1 MSIFKKLF
9 KQTFIYGL
17 ATILPRALA
26 IFLVPL
32 YVLVLGKEQF
42 GVYASLMAFLILG
55 NVLLSYGMETT
66 FFRFI
71 NKKEFQKEK
80 VQSTA
85 LTSVTITTL
94 LFLVIT
100 LFFNQQIAE
109 FLNFKVEY
117 ITYGLLILGLDA
129 LVVIPFVWL
138 RANEKPMRYAV
149 IKIVN
154 VCINLGFNLF
164 FFLVLPLW
172 AEKDPSSI
180 WATINLEEGKVVYVF
195 ISNLIAS
202 GITFLILV
210 PLYLKIKFSF
220 DRVVWKNMM
229 RYALPV
235 LIAGIAFSINEAF
248 DKILLRYLLPS
259 DIADSELGMY
269 AACYKLGVFMTLFA
283 TAFRLGIEPFFFNHS
298 KEKNAKETYATVT
311 KYFTILGSL
320 ILLFVVVYLDI
331 FKRLLIPDSSFW
343 DALVIVPIILLA
355 NLCLGIYHNLSV
367 WYKVTDRTKFGAYI
381 SVFGAIITLVLN
393 FTLIPIIS
401 YRGSAI
407 ATLAAYGSMMV
418 VSYFLGRKYYK
429 VPYDLKKIGF
439 YLLLSVGFS
448 VLSFYVLESNLWTG
462 TALLIVFVSTMFFTE
477 RNEIK
482 RIIGSDRS

>member
-1 MSIFKKLF
+1 MAILKKLF

-17 ATILPRALA
+17 ATVLPRALA

-42 GVYASLMAFLILG
+42 GIYASLMAFLILG
-55 NVLLSYGMETT
+55 NVLLSYGMETA

-71 NKKEFQKEK
+71 NKGDYQKEK

-85 LTSVTITTL
+85 LSSLTVTTL
-94 LFLVIT
+94 VFLVIT
-100 LFFNQQIAE
+100 LLLKSEIAT

-138 RANEKPMRYAV
+138 RANEKPTRYAI
-149 IKIVN
+149 IKIFN

-172 AEKDPSSI
+172 AKKDANYFWSS
-180 WATINLEEGKVVYVF
+180 INLEEGKVAYVF

-202 GITFLILV
+202 GITFLILM
-210 PLYLKIKFSF
+210 PLYFKMKLSF
-220 DRVVWKNMM
+220 DLVIWEKMM
-229 RYALPV
+229 KYALPV

-259 DIADSELGMY
+259 DIADAELGMY

-298 KEKNAKETYATVT
+298 KSENAKETYATVT
-311 KYFTILGSL
+311 KYFTILGSF
-320 ILLFVVVYLDI
+320 ILLFVVVYLNF
-331 FKRLLIPDSSFW
+331 FKLVLIPDSSFW
-343 DALVIVPIILLA
+343 EALVIVPIILLA

-381 SVFGAIITLVLN
+381 SVFGAIITLTLN
-393 FTLIPIIS
+393 FLLIPIIS
-401 YRGSAI
+401 YKGSAI
-407 ATLAAYGSMMV
+407 ATLAAYGSMML

-439 YLLLSVGFS
+439 YLLLSIVFS
-448 VLSFYVLESNLWTG
+448 VLSFYVFQGSIWKG
-462 TALLIVFVSTMFFTE
+462 TLLLTVFLGMIFVSE
-477 RNEIK
+477 KKEIK
-482 RIIGSDRS
+482 QLKKR

>member
-1 MSIFKKLF
+1 MSVFKKLF

-17 ATILPRALA
+17 ATVLPRALA

-42 GVYASLMAFLILG
+42 GLYASLMAFLILG
-55 NVLLSYGMETT
+55 NVMLSYGMETA

-71 NKKEFQKEK
+71 NKEGFQKEK
-80 VQSTA
+80 VQATA
-85 LTSVTITTL
+85 LTSLTITSL

-100 LFFNQQIAE
+100 LSANQQIAD

-117 ITYGLLILGLDA
+117 ITYGLLILALDA

-138 RANEKPMRYAV
+138 RANEKPMRYAI

-164 FFLVLPLW
+164 FFLLLPMLAKQDSTSFW
-172 AEKDPSSI
+172 AS
-180 WATINLEEGKVVYVF
+180 INLEEGKVVYVF

-202 GITFLILV
+202 GITFLVLL
-210 PLYLKIKFSF
+210 PLYFKMKLSIDKVI
-220 DRVVWKNMM
+220 WKKML
-229 RYALPV
+229 RYAFPV

-298 KEKNAKETYATVT
+298 KAENAKETYATIT

-320 ILLFVVVYLDI
+320 ILLFVVVYLDV
-331 FKRLLIPDSSFW
+331 FKQILIPDSSFW
-343 DALVIVPIILLA
+343 EALVIVPIILLA

-381 SVFGAIITLVLN
+381 SVFGAVITLVLN

-401 YRGSAI
+401 YKGSAI
-407 ATLAAYGSMMV
+407 ATLSAYGSMMV
-418 VSYFLGRKYYK
+418 ISYFLGRKYYK
-429 VPYDLKKIGF
+429 VPYDVKKIGF
-439 YLLLSVGFS
+439 YLLLSIGFS
-448 VLSFYVLESNLWTG
+448 ILSLYIFESNLWIG
-462 TALLIVFVSTMFFTE
+462 TALLIGFVSVIFFTE

-482 RIIGSDRS
+482 QLIKK

>member
-1 MSIFKKLF
+1 MSVFKKLF

-17 ATILPRALA
+17 ATVLPRALA

-42 GVYASLMAFLILG
+42 GIYASLMAFLILG
-55 NVLLSYGMETT
+55 NVLLSYGMETA
-66 FFRFI
+66 FFRFV
-71 NKKEFQKEK
+71 NREDSPKEK

-85 LTSVTITTL
+85 LTSIAFSTL
-94 LFLVIT
+94 LFLALT
-100 LFFNQQIAE
+100 LSFKTHIAL
-109 FLNFKVEY
+109 FLNFKVAY
-117 ITYGLLILGLDA
+117 ITYGLLILALDA

-138 RANEKPMRYAV
+138 RANEKPTRYAI

-154 VCINLGFNLF
+154 VSINLGFNLF

-172 AEKDPSSI
+172 AKNDSSSF
-180 WATINLEEGKVVYVF
+180 WNTINLEEGKVAYVF

-202 GITFLILV
+202 GITFLILM
-210 PLYLKIKFSF
+210 PLYFKMKLSF
-220 DRVVWKNMM
+220 DRGIWNKMIK
-229 RYALPV
+229 YAFPV

-298 KEKNAKETYATVT
+298 NSKNAKETYAIIT
-311 KYFTILGSL
+311 KYFVILGSF

-331 FKRLLIPDSSFW
+331 FKRILIPDSSFW
-343 DALVIVPIILLA
+343 DALVIVPVILLA

-381 SVFGAIITLVLN
+381 SVLGAIITLSLN
-393 FTLIPIIS
+393 FILIPIIS
-401 YRGSAI
+401 YKGSAL

-418 VSYFLGRKYYK
+418 ASYFLGRKHYK

-439 YLLLSVGFS
+439 YLLLSIVFS
-448 VLSFYVLESNLWTG
+448 VLSFYIFQGNIWKGTVLLM
-462 TALLIVFVSTMFFTE
+462 MFLGMIFASE
-477 RNEIK
+477 MKDIKQIIK
-482 RIIGSDRS
+482 R